1 MTIPQLFNGTYDAEI
16 GFVRNKY
23 PAAHFIIT
31 IDSQDL
37 GFVLKKIKARD
48 SGYYRITKIF
58 LKNFFVAR
66 NHLSSLAKFT

>member
-1 MTIPQLFNGTYDAEI
+1 MTLTGHSWFFLSWPLVAFKETHETM
-16 GFVRNKY
+16 K
-23 PAAHFIIT
+23 T
-31 IDSQDL
+31 
-37 GFVLKKIKARD
+37 FVLKKIKARD